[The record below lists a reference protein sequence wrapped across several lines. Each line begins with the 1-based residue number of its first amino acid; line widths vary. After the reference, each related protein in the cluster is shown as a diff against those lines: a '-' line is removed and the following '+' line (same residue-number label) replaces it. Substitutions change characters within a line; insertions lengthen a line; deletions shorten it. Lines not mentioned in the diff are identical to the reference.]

1 MENYTSIVDNIL
13 NNISIA
19 LLFKI
24 SIVAVLFV
32 LLVLVLY
39 HILRSPNEN
48 PYYKYKFEFSGQRKR
63 KREPLIDT
71 FNNVNRSPE

>member
-39 HILRSPNEN
+39 HI
-48 PYYKYKFEFSGQRKR
+48 RKR
-63 KREPLIDT
+63 QTTRL
-71 FNNVNRSPE
+71 N